1 MEPEVRDLE
10 KPVRVETR
18 RVCDFLV
25 GVRENA
31 DRFCLR
37 KEKLVQTAVNSG
49 KVSVPSAER
58 WKVVKGEHWGPLDG
72 LVEVSNRGNLR
83 SLASGGENGGSSA
96 AGLRQAMAAISD
108 EMLARATAEAWL
120 GAGLNHWILFMDGNR
135 RNRRLHNLAILK
147 MVMKASTCCDEGE
160 MRPLRKTN
168 GEPVFEL
175 VVRDVF
181 EELVAYDPNRGRFY
195 KQFSD
200 KCRARVPDAAAGVKI
215 PGHEKAFWEIGEKMK
230 DGRLRL
236 RLARRTVYGSRLAL
250 FMVTGQWPIHP
261 VEFNDG
267 DNRNLR
273 IGNLRRR

>member
-1 MEPEVRDLE
+1 MS
-10 KPVRVETR
+10 
-18 RVCDFLV
+18 
-25 GVRENA
+25 NA
-31 DRFCLR
+31 
-37 KEKLVQTAVNSG
+37 KL
-49 KVSVPSAER
+49 SVLSAER

-83 SLASGGENGGSSA
+83 SAASGGENGGSAA
-96 AGLRQAMAAISD
+96 AGLRQAMAGMSD

-120 GAGLNHWILFMDGNR
+120 GASMEHWILFMDGNR

-181 EELVAYDPNRGRFY
+181 GELVAYDPNKGRFY
-195 KQFSD
+195 KQFMSG
-200 KCRARVPDAAAGVKI
+200 RVPDTAAGVRI
-215 PGHEKAFWEIGEKMK
+215 EGHEKAFWEIGDRLS
-230 DGRLRL
+230 DGRLKMYLGRK
-236 RLARRTVYGSRLAL
+236 TVYGSRLAL

-261 VEFNDG
+261 VEFIDG

>member
-1 MEPEVRDLE
+1 V
-10 KPVRVETR
+10 
-18 RVCDFLV
+18 
-25 GVRENA
+25 N
-31 DRFCLR
+31 
-37 KEKLVQTAVNSG
+37 TA

-83 SLASGGENGGSSA
+83 SLVAVGVGGDAFVGSGAAASVIK
-96 AGLRQAMAAISD
+96 QAMAGMSD

-181 EELVAYDPNRGRFY
+181 GEIVAYDPNRGRFY
-195 KQFSD
+195 KQFPD
-200 KCRARVPDAAAGVKI
+200 KCRARVPDTAAGVRI
-215 PGHEKAFWEIGEKMK
+215 EGHDKAFWEIGEKMK

-236 RLARRTVYGSRLAL
+236 RLARRTVYGSRLAI
-250 FMVTGQWPIHP
+250 FMVTGGWPIHP
-261 VEFNDG
+261 VEFIDG
-267 DNRNLR
+267 DSRNLR

>member
-1 MEPEVRDLE
+1 M
-10 KPVRVETR
+10 
-18 RVCDFLV
+18 
-25 GVRENA
+25 
-31 DRFCLR
+31 
-37 KEKLVQTAVNSG
+37 QSSVNSG
-49 KVSVPSAER
+49 KLSVPSAER

-83 SLASGGENGGSSA
+83 SLVSGGFGGDAVVGSGA
-96 AGLRQAMAAISD
+96 AASVIKQAMAGMSD

-120 GAGLNHWILFMDGNR
+120 GASMEHWILFMDGNR

-147 MVMKASTCCDEGE
+147 MVMKASGCCDEGE

-181 EELVAYDPNRGRFY
+181 GELVAYDPNKGRFY

-200 KCRARVPDAAAGVKI
+200 KCRARVPDAAAGVRI
-215 PGHEKAFWEIGEKMK
+215 EGHQKAFWEIGEKMK

-250 FMVTGQWPIHP
+250 FMVTGQLPIHP
-261 VEFNDG
+261 VEFIDG

>member
-1 MEPEVRDLE
+1 M
-10 KPVRVETR
+10 
-18 RVCDFLV
+18 
-25 GVRENA
+25 NSQ
-31 DRFCLR
+31 
-37 KEKLVQTAVNSG
+37 KLA
-49 KVSVPSAER
+49 VPSAER

-83 SLASGGENGGSSA
+83 SLVSVGFGGDAVVGSGAAASVIK
-96 AGLRQAMAAISD
+96 QAMAEMSD

-120 GAGLNHWILFMDGNR
+120 GAGLDHWILFMDGNR
-135 RNRRLHNLAILK
+135 RNRRIHNLAILK

-160 MRPLRKTN
+160 LKPLRNTN

-181 EELVAYDPNRGRFY
+181 GELVAYDPNRGRFY
-195 KQFSD
+195 KQFSE
-200 KCRARVPDAAAGVKI
+200 KCRARVPDTAAGVRI
-215 PGHEKAFWEIGEKMK
+215 DGYDKAFWEIGDRLS
-230 DGRLRL
+230 DGRLKMYLGRK
-236 RLARRTVYGSRLAL
+236 TVYGSRLAI
-250 FMVTGQWPIHP
+250 FMVTNGWPIHP

>member
-1 MEPEVRDLE
+1 M
-10 KPVRVETR
+10 
-18 RVCDFLV
+18 
-25 GVRENA
+25 GS
-31 DRFCLR
+31 
-37 KEKLVQTAVNSG
+37 AVSLMKG
-49 KVSVPSAER
+49 SVPSAER

-83 SLASGGENGGSSA
+83 SSVSGADRDVGSA
-96 AGLRQAMAAISD
+96 AAAEIRKAMAAMSD
-108 EMLARATAEAWL
+108 EMIARATAEAWL

-147 MVMKASTCCDEGE
+147 MVMKSGDGAEE
-160 MRPLRKTN
+160 LRPVRKTN

-175 VVRDVF
+175 VVKDVF
-181 EELVAYDPNRGRFY
+181 GELVAYDPNRGRFY
-195 KQFSD
+195 KQF
-200 KCRARVPDAAAGVKI
+200 RTGRVPDTAAGVKI
-215 PGHEKAFWEIGEKMK
+215 DGYDKAFWEIGDPMK
-230 DGRLRL
+230 DGRLKI
-236 RLARRTVYGSRLAL
+236 RLARRTVYGSRLAI

>member
-1 MEPEVRDLE
+1 V
-10 KPVRVETR
+10 
-18 RVCDFLV
+18 V

-31 DRFCLR
+31 DRFCFG
-37 KEKLVQTAVNSG
+37 KEKLVQSAVNSG
-49 KVSVPSAER
+49 RVSVPSAER

-83 SLASGGENGGSSA
+83 SAASGGENGGSAA
-96 AGLRQAMAAISD
+96 AGLRQALAAMSD

-120 GAGLNHWILFMDGNR
+120 GAGLGHWILFMDGNR
-135 RNRRLHNLAILK
+135 RNRRLHNLSVLK
-147 MVMKASTCCDEGE
+147 MVMKQVDGDGPEGE
-160 MRPLRKTN
+160 SRPVRKTN
-168 GEPVFEL
+168 GEPVFEV

-181 EELVAYDPNRGRFY
+181 GETVAYDPNRGRFY
-195 KQFSD
+195 KQF
-200 KCRARVPDAAAGVKI
+200 RTGRVPDTAAGVKI
-215 PGHEKAFWEIGEKMK
+215 EGYDKAFWEIGDPMK
-230 DGRLRL
+230 DGRLKI

-267 DNRNLR
+267 DNRNLS

>member
-1 MEPEVRDLE
+1 VS
-10 KPVRVETR
+10 V
-18 RVCDFLV
+18 
-25 GVRENA
+25 A
-31 DRFCLR
+31 
-37 KEKLVQTAVNSG
+37 KLA
-49 KVSVPSAER
+49 VPSAER

-83 SLASGGENGGSSA
+83 SLVSGGENGGSAA
-96 AGLRQAMAAISD
+96 AGLRQAMAGMSD

-120 GAGLNHWILFMDGNR
+120 GAGIGHWILFMDGNR
-135 RNRRLHNLAILK
+135 RNRRLHNLAVLR
-147 MVMKASTCCDEGE
+147 MVMKAGTCCDEGE

-181 EELVAYDPNRGRFY
+181 GETVAYDPNKGRFY

-200 KCRARVPDAAAGVKI
+200 KCRARVPDTAAGVRI
-215 PGHEKAFWEIGEKMK
+215 EGYDKAFWEIGDRLS
-230 DGRLRL
+230 DGRLKMYLGRK
-236 RLARRTVYGSRLAL
+236 TVYGSRLAL
-250 FMVTGQWPIHP
+250 FMVTGGWPIHP

-267 DNRNLR
+267 DNRNLK

>member
-1 MEPEVRDLE
+1 M
-10 KPVRVETR
+10 
-18 RVCDFLV
+18 
-25 GVRENA
+25 
-31 DRFCLR
+31 
-37 KEKLVQTAVNSG
+37 QTAVNSG
-49 KVSVPSAER
+49 KLSVPSAER

-83 SLASGGENGGSSA
+83 SLVSGGENGGSAA

-120 GAGLNHWILFMDGNR
+120 GAGLGHWILFMDGNR

-147 MVMKASTCCDEGE
+147 MVMKSVDGDGAEGE
-160 MRPLRKTN
+160 GRPLRKTN

-181 EELVAYDPNRGRFY
+181 GETVAYDPNRGRFY
-195 KQFSD
+195 KLFSD
-200 KCRARVPDAAAGVKI
+200 KCRARVPDAAAGVRI
-215 PGHEKAFWEIGEKMK
+215 EGHDKAFWEIGEKMK

-273 IGNLRRR
+273 ICNLRRR

>member
-1 MEPEVRDLE
+1 MGTEGL
-10 KPVRVETR
+10 
-18 RVCDFLV
+18 
-25 GVRENA
+25 G
-31 DRFCLR
+31 
-37 KEKLVQTAVNSG
+37 G

-58 WKVVKGEHWGPLDG
+58 WKVVNGEHWGPLDG

-83 SLASGGENGGSSA
+83 SVDGVGVRDVGSAA
-96 AGLRQAMAAISD
+96 AGLKQTVAAMSD

-147 MVMKASTCCDEGE
+147 MVMKQSGCCDEAE
-160 MRPLRKTN
+160 RPLRKTN
-168 GEPVFEL
+168 GEPVFEM

-181 EELVAYDPNRGRFY
+181 GEIVAYDPNRGRFY

-200 KCRARVPDAAAGVKI
+200 KCQARVPDAAAGVRI
-215 PGHEKAFWEIGEKMK
+215 EGYDKAFWEIGEKMK

>member
-1 MEPEVRDLE
+1 MNEIVRGRDL
-10 KPVRVETR
+10 
-18 RVCDFLV
+18 LV

-31 DRFCLR
+31 DRFCLT
-37 KEKLVQTAVNSG
+37 KEKLMGTAG
-49 KVSVPSAER
+49 IGWKGSVPSAER

-83 SLASGGENGGSSA
+83 SLVSVGARDGGSAA
-96 AGLRQAMAAISD
+96 AGLRQAMAAMSD

-120 GAGLNHWILFMDGNR
+120 GASMGHWILFMDGNR

-147 MVMKASTCCDEGE
+147 MVMKSGDGADEL
-160 MRPLRKTN
+160 RPLRKTN

-175 VVRDVF
+175 VVKDVF
-181 EELVAYDPNRGRFY
+181 GEIVAYDPNRGRFY

-200 KCRARVPDAAAGVKI
+200 KCRARVPDTADGVRI
-215 PGHEKAFWEIGEKMK
+215 EGYDKAFWEIGEKMK

-236 RLARRTVYGSRLAL
+236 RLARRTVYGSRLAI
-250 FMVTGQWPIHP
+250 FMVTNGWPIHP
-261 VEFNDG
+261 VEFIDG

>member
-1 MEPEVRDLE
+1 MASHCLIEA
-10 KPVRVETR
+10 TR
-18 RVCDFLV
+18 PKR
-25 GVRENA
+25 
-31 DRFCLR
+31 
-37 KEKLVQTAVNSG
+37 
-49 KVSVPSAER
+49 VSVPSAER
-58 WKVVKGEHWGPLDG
+58 WKVVEGEHWGPLDG

-83 SLASGGENGGSSA
+83 SAASGGENGGSAA

-147 MVMKASTCCDEGE
+147 MVMKQVDGDGAEGE
-160 MRPLRKTN
+160 SRPVRKTN
-168 GEPVFEL
+168 GEPVFEI

-181 EELVAYDPNRGRFY
+181 GELVAYDPNRGRFY

-200 KCRARVPDAAAGVKI
+200 KCRARVPDAAAGVRI
-215 PGHEKAFWEIGEKMK
+215 EGHDKAFWEIGDRLS
-230 DGRLRL
+230 DGRLKMYLGRK
-236 RLARRTVYGSRLAL
+236 TVYGSRLAI
-250 FMVTGQWPIHP
+250 FMVTGGWPIHP
-261 VEFNDG
+261 VEFIDG

>member
-1 MEPEVRDLE
+1 M
-10 KPVRVETR
+10 
-18 RVCDFLV
+18 
-25 GVRENA
+25 
-31 DRFCLR
+31 
-37 KEKLVQTAVNSG
+37 QTAVNSG
-49 KVSVPSAER
+49 RVSVPSAER

-83 SLASGGENGGSSA
+83 SVDGGSAA
-96 AGLRQAMAAISD
+96 AGLRQAMAGMSD

-120 GAGLNHWILFMDGNR
+120 GAGLDHWILFMDGNR

-147 MVMKASTCCDEGE
+147 MVMKASGCCDEAE
-160 MRPLRKTN
+160 RPLRKTN

-181 EELVAYDPNRGRFY
+181 GELVAYDPNRGKFY
-195 KQFSD
+195 KLF
-200 KCRARVPDAAAGVKI
+200 RTGRVPDTAAGVKI
-215 PGHEKAFWEIGEKMK
+215 TGHEKAFWEIGDPMK
-230 DGRLRL
+230 DGRLKI

-267 DNRNLR
+267 DNRNFR